1 MNKIFST
8 IQLSFRSLALHK
20 LRSGLTILG
29 IVFGV
34 ASVIT
39 MLAVGEGTSSAAQE
53 SIRQLGSNNIIIDS
67 IKKADED
74 QTGYVISYGITYIDL
89 ERIKESI
96 PNIKSSVRQRFY
108 EGEVRFSE
116 NKEDAKVIA
125 CDDGLFISKNIVIK
139 KGRKLSEFDL
149 INKNNVCVLDG
160 SLARQLFPYQDP
172 LEHKVSFNGSYFQV
186 VGVTS
191 SVEGLQK
198 SNDYKVYIPFSS
210 AVSNYGELT
219 IKRETG
225 SYTFDK
231 VDIHQLIIALP
242 DTPAVYS
249 AYRRLDRI
257 MNYGHKIDDFR
268 IKVPIHLLEKA
279 AETKR
284 MFSMLLGSIAGI
296 SLLVGGIGIM
306 NIMLATVSERTKE
319 IGLRRAIGAKKKDIV
334 IQFMTEAIVLSFI
347 GGLAGVLLGVLLPF
361 IITQGFGVET
371 VVSPM
376 SVTIAFL
383 ISGVTG
389 IIFGSY
395 PAIKSAN
402 LSPIDAL
409 KDM

>member
-1 MNKIFST
+1 MSKIFAT
-8 IQLSFRSLALHK
+8 ILLSFRSLALHK

-67 IKKADED
+67 IKKADDD
-74 QTGYVISYGITYIDL
+74 QSGYVINYGITYTDL

-96 PNIKSSVRQRFY
+96 PNIKSMVRQRFY
-108 EGEVRFSE
+108 EGEVRFTQYT
-116 NKEDAKVIA
+116 EDAQVVA
-125 CDDGLFISKNIVIK
+125 CDEALFKSKNIKIG
-139 KGRKLSEFDL
+139 KGRALSEFDL
-149 INKNNVCVLDG
+149 INKNNVCVIDG
-160 SLARQLFPYQDP
+160 ALAKKLFPYQDP
-172 LEHKVSFNGSYFQV
+172 LNHKISFDRSHYQV
-186 VGVTS
+186 VGIIASTK
-191 SVEGLQK
+191 GLQK

-219 IKRETG
+219 IKRSTG
-225 SYTFDK
+225 SYEYDK
-231 VDIHQLIIALP
+231 VDVHQLIIELP

-249 AYRRLDRI
+249 AYRRLDRL
-257 MNYGHKIDDFR
+257 MNFGHKIDDFS
-268 IKVPIHLLEKA
+268 IKVPIELLEKA

-284 MFSMLLGSIAGI
+284 IFSMLLGSIAGI

-347 GGLAGVLLGVLLPF
+347 GGLVGVLLGVLLPF

-371 VVSPM
+371 VVSPF
-376 SVTIAFL
+376 SVIVAFL

>member
-1 MNKIFST
+1 MNKILST
-8 IQLSFRSLALHK
+8 IVLSFRSLAMHK

-29 IVFGV
+29 IIFGV

-67 IKKADED
+67 IKKQSEDDEGRVM
-74 QTGYVISYGITYIDL
+74 TYGITYHDL
-89 ERIKESI
+89 DRIQKTI
-96 PNIKSSVRQRFY
+96 PNMTTAVRQRFY
-108 EGEVRFSE
+108 EGEVRYTE
-116 NKEDAKVIA
+116 YKEAAKVIA
-125 CDDGLFISKNIVIK
+125 CDHEIFEVKDVTLK
-139 KGRKLSEFDL
+139 KGRKLSKFDL
-149 INKNNVCVLDG
+149 DNRNNVCVIG
-160 SLARQLFPYQDP
+160 GALAKKLFPYQDP
-172 LEHKVSFNGSYFQV
+172 LDHKVSFNGSYYQV
-186 VGVTS
+186 VGITYMAN
-191 SVEGLQK
+191 ELQK
-198 SNDYKVYIPFSS
+198 SGDYKLYIPFTS

-219 IKRETG
+219 VKITTG
-225 SYTFDK
+225 SYEFDK
-231 VDIHQLIIALP
+231 VDIHQLILQLP

-249 AYRRLDRI
+249 AYQRLNRI
-257 MNYGHKIDDFR
+257 MNYGHSIDDFS
-268 IKVPIHLLEKA
+268 IKVPIQLIEKA
-279 AETKR
+279 EETKR

-334 IQFMTEAIVLSFI
+334 IQFMTEAIVLSLI
-347 GGLAGVLLGVLLPF
+347 GGLAGVLLGILLPF
-361 IITQGFGVET
+361 VITQGFGVET
-371 VVSPM
+371 EVSTM
-376 SVTIAFL
+376 SVIVAFL
-383 ISGVTG
+383 ISGFTG